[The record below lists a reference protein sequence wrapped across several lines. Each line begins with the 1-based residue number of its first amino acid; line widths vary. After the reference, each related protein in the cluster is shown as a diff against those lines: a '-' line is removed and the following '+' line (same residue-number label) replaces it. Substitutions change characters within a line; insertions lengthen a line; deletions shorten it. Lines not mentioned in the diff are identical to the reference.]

1 MALGTAVAPSRRG
14 QPARWAIRGLVLL
27 VALVPACGSAGRAG
41 VPPGSGVGTTG
52 GATSTAP
59 ALVVTGTG
67 WEASGL
73 LGPQAPPGSCHART
87 AADGYALPDP
97 TCTPGARNGAVT
109 EGALAATI
117 CRRGFSSSVRP
128 PVELTEPAKYRSM
141 AAYGDRGPASGYEY
155 DHLVPL
161 ELGGS
166 SDTRNLW
173 PEPDQGSPGRFDAR
187 DPYGRNAK
195 DGVEDRL
202 AAAVCAGQVPLAAA
216 QEAIARDWTTAESTL
231 GIGP

>member
-1 MALGTAVAPSRRG
+1 MFLVILVA
-14 QPARWAIRGLVLL
+14 
-27 VALVPACGSAGRAG
+27 ALVPACGSAGHTGA
-41 VPPGSGVGTTG
+41 PSGAPETTG
-52 GATSTAP
+52 ASSASP

-67 WEASGL
+67 WGAGGL
-73 LGPQAPPGSCHART
+73 EGPRAAAGSCHART

-97 TCTPGARNGAVT
+97 TCTPGALDAAVT
-109 EGALAATI
+109 QGDIATTI
-117 CRRGFSSSVRP
+117 CRRGFTSSLRP
-128 PVELTEPAKYRSM
+128 PVDLTEPAKYRSM
-141 AAYGDRGPASGYEY
+141 AAYGDQGPASGYEF

-173 PEPDQGSPGRFDAR
+173 PQPDQGSPGQFDAS

-216 QEAIARDWTTAESTL
+216 QAAIARDWTVAESAL
-231 GIGP
+231 GLGP